1 MFDKATLRAM
11 SNARLLQRTDVPP
24 LPEDAPVDEIAQ
36 WLAREIEEAGHLKHL
51 DATLLMAVKF
61 GSQFTFREPIYN
73 RRGEPLRDKRGR
85 IIQKDRRIHPDI
97 LRALKRL
104 TKNTVVWERNA
115 CGWHKRKSPA

>member
-1 MFDKATLRAM
+1 M

-36 WLAREIEEAGHLKHL
+36 WLAREIEEVGDLTHL
-51 DATLLMAVKF
+51 TAVFSMRFKF

-85 IIQKDRRIHPDI
+85 IRMLERIHPDI

-115 CGWHKRKSPA
+115 RGWRKRKSPA

>member
-1 MFDKATLRAM
+1 M
-11 SNARLLQRTDVPP
+11 SNERLLQRTDVPP

-36 WLAREIEEAGHLKHL
+36 WLARGIEEAGHLEHSE
-51 DATLLMAVKF
+51 AVFYMELKF

-85 IIQKDRRIHPDI
+85 IIQGGPRIHPDI

-104 TKNTVVWERNA
+104 TKNTVVWEKDAR
-115 CGWHKRKSPA
+115 GWHKRKSPA